1 MKLLILLIFP
11 FSLLAQQMTTS
22 LQNHPEPIIR
32 LVNADNLIQ
41 SLQLEAALLEYDNV
55 IQIAPDYVDAYIRRA
70 VLLARMGKI
79 PEAMQDYN
87 KALTID
93 PYVVEVFDVYGRI
106 NKMKVLK
113 DVKVDNTE
121 DATKILL
128 SLRKQEKKEK
138 ENPLFWYEMANLK
151 VLLVDYLGA
160 IEDYNKAIALNENF
174 TEAFYNRGIVYVLL
188 KDRTHACE
196 DFILSK
202 NLGSERAA
210 KKLAFF
216 CK

>member
-1 MKLLILLIFP
+1 MRLLLLLIFP
-11 FSLLAQQMTTS
+11 FSLLAQQRMT
-22 LQNHPEPIIR
+22 LPQNYAEPIAR

-87 KALTID
+87 KALALD

-121 DATKILL
+121 DAAKILL

-138 ENPLFWYEMANLK
+138 DNPLFWYEMANLK
-151 VLLVDYLGA
+151 VLLVDYQGA
-160 IEDYNKAIALNENF
+160 IENYNKAISLQENF
-174 TEAFYNRGIVYVLL
+174 TEAFYNRGIVHILMKNNIL
-188 KDRTHACE
+188 ACD
-196 DFILSK
+196 DFMTSK
-202 NLGSERAA
+202 KLGSERAT